1 MSTKDD
7 FSLEE
12 WTALLQG
19 PMIAGMSVIS
29 ADPAI
34 TSVPKETAAMAKA
47 MLVNPVPAG
56 GEELIASMVADIQS
70 MSDNKEKMTAPEF
83 AAKDATGITAEI
95 NQKMTDLAAMVDGKL
110 SAAEATAYKE
120 WVMSVAQTVAE
131 AGKEGGFLGIG
142 AVRVSPEE
150 EAALAALRSDL
161 GLA

>member
-1 MSTKDD
+1 
-7 FSLEE
+7 
-12 WTALLQG
+12 
-19 PMIAGMSVIS
+19 
-29 ADPAI
+29 
-34 TSVPKETAAMAKA
+34 MAKA
-47 MLVNPVPAG
+47 MLANPVPAG